1 MIINQHLSTN
11 YFAARTGITSDI
23 KDAITLIIENRP
35 EDPIAFMAELW
46 VSRSAS
52 SDLRVYKNWK
62 FHVSIN
68 NIFWMVDLS
77 FDSRAITTT
86 ALVKAHQK
94 LLLVH
99 HSRPSFQINLA
110 AAYNILKQQKS
121 ELIV

>member
-62 FHVSIN
+62 FYVSIN
-68 NIFWMVDLS
+68 NIFLNGWLKFWQPRDHNHGTCEGPSKTAASTS
-77 FDSRAITTT
+77 FKTIFPNQPGSS
-86 ALVKAHQK
+86 L
-94 LLLVH
+94 
-99 HSRPSFQINLA
+99 
-110 AAYNILKQQKS
+110 
-121 ELIV
+121 